1 MNKPRLAISFS
12 GGRSSAVMLWLCLR
26 KYAETHDILI
36 TFANTGCEDDRTL
49 EFVDAVDRHL
59 AGGRVVWIEGVT
71 NGKGVGP
78 TAKVVD
84 YETASRNGEPFEA
97 AIQKHGVFCK
107 THPQCTSRL
116 KEEPMISYR
125 RSVGWGPGSYDTA
138 IGIRAD
144 EIDRCSSKAKEKRF
158 IYPLVEHGLTKR
170 DVNKYM
176 AQFEWDLKLP
186 NDAWGN
192 CVWCWKKS
200 KRKLMTVAKAE
211 PERFDFP
218 ARMEQEYGHINKGT
232 QPPTKPRVF
241 FRENQSAADIIHDA
255 NTQKFRLYRDD
266 QFEQGMLFDNDL
278 DIGSGCGESCEI
290 GADE

>member
-1 MNKPRLAISFS
+1 
-12 GGRSSAVMLWLCLR
+12 
-26 KYAETHDILI
+26 
-36 TFANTGCEDDRTL
+36 
-49 EFVDAVDRHL
+49 
-59 AGGRVVWIEGVT
+59 
-71 NGKGVGP
+71 
-78 TAKVVD
+78 
-84 YETASRNGEPFEA
+84 
-97 AIQKHGVFCK
+97 
-107 THPQCTSRL
+107 
-116 KEEPMISYR
+116 MISYR

-144 EIDRCSSKAKEKRF
+144 ESDRCSSKAKEKRV

-176 AQFEWDLKLP
+176 SQFEWDLKLP

-200 KRKLMTVAKAE
+200 KRKLMTVANAD
-211 PERFDFP
+211 RSAFDFP
-218 ARMEQEYGHINKGT
+218 RDMEKLYGDINRGD
-232 QPPTKPRVF
+232 QPQPEPRVF
-241 FRENQSAADIIHDA
+241 FRGNQSTEDVLHDA
-255 NTQKFRLYRDD
+255 ITQQFRPYKDD